1 MVENIKDLLWFIE
14 RRNIEPDEQLIEQ
27 FSLKYCLDQKLLNL
41 HGKAV
46 IDGPYN
52 GNGIDLLMAKMK
64 LKPVKKWRDFVD
76 LLGKRYP
83 KGAKFDY
90 DALDMVKRSSTAKFL
105 GVNYVILHEDDRFI
119 YNRIYN
125 ELRSYEDKFAL

>member
-14 RRNIEPDEQLIEQ
+14 RENIDPDEQLIKQ
-27 FSLKYCLDQKLLNL
+27 FSLNNCLDQDRLNP

-52 GNGIDLLMAKMK
+52 GNVIDLLAAKMR
-64 LKPVKKWRDFVD
+64 LNPVKRWREFI
-76 LLGKRYP
+76 LLLERRYP
-83 KGAKFDY
+83 KSAKFDY
-90 DALDMVKRSSTAKFL
+90 DTLGMIKRSSTAKFL
-105 GVNYVILHEDDRFI
+105 GVNYVILHKDDRFT

-125 ELRSYEDKFAL
+125 ELCSYGDKFAF